1 MSGNIFYRLDPLLI
15 CLVLIGVLL
24 GAEEFG
30 FRIKRRLGPSSDI
43 GKGDIAFVVGAVLT
57 LLGLLL
63 GFTYAMSEGRYEAR
77 RQLVVEEANAI
88 GTAYLRAKA
97 LPEPVSSQI
106 QELLRRYAAL
116 RVEIAN
122 MTDDTP
128 AKIVEIDN
136 RSKQLHSTI
145 WSQAAA
151 LARENPNPIISI
163 FLQSLNEMIDLHG
176 KRLAAF
182 RNRVH
187 FPIYL
192 VLFFVSIIT
201 LWLVGYYFG
210 RPEKGVRFLP
220 MILVL
225 MVTLVMWLIM
235 DLDQPVRGVIKASQQ
250 SLVDLY
256 QDLNQDATKKSF

>member
-1 MSGNIFYRLDPLLI
+1 MSGNIFYRLDPFLI
-15 CLVLIGVLL
+15 CLVLMGVLL

-30 FRIKRRLGPSSDI
+30 FRIKGRLGAGPDNI
-43 GKGDIAFVVGAVLT
+43 EKADIALIVGAVLT

-63 GFTYAMSEGRYEAR
+63 GFTYAMSEGRYETR
-77 RQLVVEEANAI
+77 RELVVEEANAI
-88 GTAYLRAKA
+88 GTTYLRARA
-97 LPEPVSSQI
+97 LPEPRSSQI
-106 QELLRRYAAL
+106 QELLRQYAAL
-116 RVEIAN
+116 RVEIGS

-128 AKIVEIDN
+128 AKIIEMDN
-136 RSKQLHSTI
+136 RSKQLHSSI
-145 WSQAAA
+145 WSHAAA

-163 FLQSLNEMIDLHG
+163 FLQSLNEMIDLHS

-187 FPIYL
+187 FPIYV

-210 RPEKGVRFLP
+210 RPRKRARFLT

-225 MVTLVMWLIM
+225 LVTIVMWLIM
-235 DLDQPVRGVIKASQQ
+235 DLDQPVRGAIRASQQ
-250 SLVDLY
+250 SLIDLY
-256 QDLNQDATKKSF
+256 QDLSQTSR

>member
-1 MSGNIFYRLDPLLI
+1 MSGNIFYRLDPFLV

-30 FRIKRRLGPSSDI
+30 FRIKRRLGSGSDI
-43 GKGDIAFVVGAVLT
+43 EKGDIAFVVGAVLT
-57 LLGLLL
+57 LLSLLL
-63 GFTYAMSEGRYEAR
+63 GFTYAMSAGRYEAR

-88 GTAYLRAKA
+88 GTTYLRAKA

-106 QELLRRYAAL
+106 QELLRQYAAF
-116 RVEIAN
+116 RVEIAS
-122 MTDDTP
+122 TKDDTP
-128 AKIVEIDN
+128 AKILEIDN
-136 RSKQLHSTI
+136 QSKQLHSVI
-145 WSQAAA
+145 WSHAVA
-151 LARENPNPIISI
+151 LAKENPNPIISI

-192 VLFFVSIIT
+192 ILFFVSIIT

-210 RPEKGVRFLP
+210 RPRKGARFLP

-225 MVTLVMWLIM
+225 LVTLVMWLIM

-250 SLVDLY
+250 SLIDLY